1 MVLRGVRHES
11 EVLLRQVD
19 GRLVTLRAHR
29 AGAPADIERAERLA
43 AHLRLLV
50 AQTTQASSVDRARV
64 RAAVHYFAGVRNT
77 RDRRRSR
84 SLADDLRVVGDMVRD
99 LTDVGWAIA

>member
-19 GRLVTLRAHR
+19 GRLVTLRANR
-29 AGAPADIERAERLA
+29 AGFSRDLDRAEQIA

-50 AQTTQASSVDRARV
+50 AQTTQSSSVDRARV
-64 RAAVHYFAGVRNT
+64 RAAVHYFAGVSGA
-77 RDRRRSR
+77 RDRRRPRTLSEQ
-84 SLADDLRVVGDMVRD
+84 LRVVGDMVRD
-99 LTDVGWAIA
+99 LTDVNWATA